1 LIGREVTWLL
11 GIRVAEHGKAESP
24 SGTPNLL
31 EWSGA
36 SLDQLREGPEEMDR
50 SGQAVVLGGGVAGML
65 AARVLADTF
74 EQVTI
79 IERHTYDLAGSL
91 DSGPQSNRRSIRPVV
106 PQALSERAR
115 PQLERLFPNLSAEL
129 TADGAATGAA
139 GDDVRLQFT
148 QQFIKRHL
156 WRRLTSHAAIATLQ
170 GRDAVGLVSNG
181 ERCIG
186 VRILPRSHSAA
197 ARSITAELVVDAMG
211 PGSRL
216 CIWLDDIWR
225 IRIPNDREH
234 QTMHYASRPHR
245 LRAGSL
251 PDALV
256 VDPPAPAVAAANEAV
271 QSAECDRHEPLQR
284 GRRRK
289 LHHYQRVAVR
299 DLAKPDR
306 VLTEDFAQRL
316 CLLCHR
322 FVSFAAICLE
332 KAE

>member
-1 LIGREVTWLL
+1 VDTSASPRWPLIGREVTWLL

-36 SLDQLREGPEEMDR
+36 SLDQFREGPEEMDR

-115 PQLERLFPNLSAEL
+115 PELERLFPDLSAEL
-129 TADGAATGAA
+129 TADGAATRAA

-148 QQFIKRHL
+148 QQFIQRHL
-156 WRRLTSHAAIATLQ
+156 WRRLTSHDAIATLQ
-170 GRDAVGLVSNG
+170 GRDAVGLVSDG

-197 ARSITAELVVDAMG
+197 ARSIPADLVVDAMG
-211 PGSRL
+211 AGSRL
-216 CIWLDDIWR
+216 SIW
-225 IRIPNDREH
+225 
-234 QTMHYASRPHR
+234 TTSGASASRKIGSTRPCIT
-245 LRAGSL
+245 RAARIGYG
-251 PDALV
+251 LV
-256 VDPPAPAVAAANEAV
+256 R
-271 QSAECDRHEPLQR
+271 CRML
-284 GRRRK
+284 
-289 LHHYQRVAVR
+289 
-299 DLAKPDR
+299 
-306 VLTEDFAQRL
+306 
-316 CLLCHR
+316 
-322 FVSFAAICLE
+322 
-332 KAE
+332 